1 MTRMYRGTVTDLQP
15 MAPNGMY
22 ALVFDDG
29 RSALIESGLGTP
41 QLARDVEA
49 RLGFDSI
56 CRTVIGMDLLYRV
69 NELGVMMDFLDAEL
83 WGGVENPRY

>member
-22 ALVFDDG
+22 AMVFGDG
-29 RSALIESGLGTP
+29 RCVLVKSGFATP
-41 QLARDVEA
+41 ELARAFEE
-49 RLGFDSI
+49 RQGFDNI
-56 CRTVIGMDLLYRV
+56 RHAVVGLEWVYRV